1 MNTEDKARFEEMYL
15 AYQNVLRRI
24 AYKYDIPPD
33 YIDDVVQDTFVAYAD
48 YKYDLELP
56 EYRKK
61 ILLIRIL
68 FSRCMDYHRKC
79 AILHQMRRFRRI
91 QEKRDALQDFI
102 I

>member
-1 MNTEDKARFEEMYL
+1 MKEKMNTEDKARFEEMYL

-68 FSRCMDYHRKC
+68 FSRCMDYHRK
-79 AILHQMRRFRRI
+79 MRYI
-91 QEKRDALQDFI
+91 APDEEVPEN
-102 I
+102 